1 MFAQL
6 RSRSHPPTFQLRSL
20 GLFLGLGLLVQCCS
34 AESEWAQERYV
45 DYTGRFPSSQLED
58 QHQLADF
65 SLPAQLIAKKS
76 GMERACGSLLAN
88 HMQLLCSGKKK
99 RSSGL
104 QSFYPMGP
112 QVDESTFSYQ
122 SLQKRGILESCCH
135 RPCSKTTLM
144 RFCP

>member
-99 RSSGL
+99 RSSEP
-104 QSFYPMGP
+104 SEAW
-112 QVDESTFSYQ
+112 DS
-122 SLQKRGILESCCH
+122 GIMLSPTVFEDHSDAILPVICLKSDNQCQ
-135 RPCSKTTLM
+135 
-144 RFCP
+144 FV